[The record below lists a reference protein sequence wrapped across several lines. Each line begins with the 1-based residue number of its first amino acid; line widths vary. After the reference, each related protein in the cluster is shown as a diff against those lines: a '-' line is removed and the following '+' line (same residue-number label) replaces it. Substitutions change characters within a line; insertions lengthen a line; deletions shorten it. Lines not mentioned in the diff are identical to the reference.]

1 MLNMTKGN
9 NFFSEL
15 NLTHA
20 IILSLIIHAI
30 FVIKLEISNVN
41 LSPKP
46 VVDIIFNTE
55 IVKQVAPK
63 VIPIIKPV
71 IQPKP
76 KPIVKPKPKPKPIV
90 KPKPKPVPIVEPV
103 AEPIVEPVAEPI
115 VEPVAEPIVE
125 PVAEPIVE
133 PVAEQV
139 EVNEAP
145 QLSSQ
150 IPSSPN
156 PQIVSNY
163 SNLLRAHIAKHKKYP
178 RIAQRRKMQ
187 GEVVIEIQIRGDGS
201 LISKNIQKS
210 SGHKVLDKEGMS
222 MMEKSKPF
230 PVPPQALKDS
240 VTTVVVPIAFNLI

>member
-1 MLNMTKGN
+1 MFNMTKGN
-9 NFFSEL
+9 NFFREL

-63 VIPIIKPV
+63 IIPIIKPV

-76 KPIVKPKPKPKPIV
+76 KPIVKPKPKPIV
-90 KPKPKPVPIVEPV
+90 KPKPKPV
-103 AEPIVEPVAEPI
+103 PIVEPVAEPI

-201 LISKNIQKS
+201 LISKIIQKS

>member
-15 NLTHA
+15 NLMHA
-20 IILSLIIHAI
+20 IILSLVIHAI

-55 IVKQVAPK
+55 IVKQVTPK

-76 KPIVKPKPKPKPIV
+76 KPIVKPKPKPI
-90 KPKPKPVPIVEPV
+90 
-103 AEPIVEPVAEPI
+103 PIVEPVAEPI

-133 PVAEQV
+133 PVAEQA

>member
-9 NFFSEL
+9 NFFNEL
-15 NLTHA
+15 NLAHA

-76 KPIVKPKPKPKPIV
+76 KPIVKPKPKLKPKLKPKPIV
-90 KPKPKPVPIVEPV
+90 KPKPKP
-103 AEPIVEPVAEPI
+103 API

-139 EVNEAP
+139 EVNEVP